1 MEAIMRRLSILA
13 AMFAAAAALPGAAN
27 AVTCYTVLDR
37 SDTTIYQDSDPPFD
51 MSDRGAAVRAAM
63 RGRNEFLT
71 ISEVDRCL
79 TITAPPGNTA
89 YRAASVDEIV
99 SGMRAFATGGSGA
112 SSAAGG
118 RGSARATPAASSTGS
133 SSTSARKY

>member
-1 MEAIMRRLSILA
+1 MRRLSILA
-13 AMFAAAAALPGAAN
+13 AVFAAGAALPGAAN

-51 MSDRGAAVRAAM
+51 MSDRGAADRDAM

-79 TITAPPGNTA
+79 LIAAPAGTTA

-99 SGMRAFATGGSGA
+99 SGMRAFATARAGA
-112 SSAAGG
+112 TQAAGG
-118 RGSARATPAASSTGS
+118 RGSAMATSAASSTPSG
-133 SSTSARKY
+133 STSARKY